1 MIIIPGH
8 LDSNMPRLP
17 PVWMVRLKNDKW
29 NTAKKNTKLVKLC
42 NKFVNMQRQLYCCQ
56 SLEDELAI
64 NT

>member
-1 MIIIPGH
+1 
-8 LDSNMPRLP
+8 MPRLP